1 MNKQINCTERALS
14 GLIRVLSGLERARS
28 GLQCSH
34 RLRLGRLAG
43 PLLAFMLSLAV
54 MACTSTNQFV
64 GQSVALE
71 SAELMPKVPSPQP
84 FPPLDL
90 FITPTNTVT
99 GLPAVEPEPQ
109 VITDFW
115 FHLRK
120 DMHLDLHL
128 DERRVQQELAWLKR
142 HPDYLKRLRDRLQTY
157 LPYIY
162 REVVLKDF
170 PAELTLL
177 PIVESALDLY
187 AFSHGG
193 AAGPWQFIRGTARN
207 YGLTI
212 DEWYDGRRDIVASTD
227 AALAYLDFL
236 HKRYDDW
243 FLALAGYNAGQGNVD
258 RARRRDPGMGFFD
271 LRLPRE
277 TQAYVP
283 RLLAL
288 VAIIKEPAKYGIEL
302 PELENEISFVKL
314 STHGQFQIDKLVS
327 ATGLEQETFRKW
339 NPAFARWATSP
350 RGPHHIVVPTMVDI
364 QRAQEEIDNIAP
376 KARLDWLEVVIRSG
390 DTLSTLAQQ
399 HGTDVLSLKRANNL
413 RNTNLRAGKKLLI
426 PAAGKT
432 HATPPRQNTEHASHT
447 VKNGESL
454 WTISRK
460 YKVNLRKLMIANH
473 VGPKDPLSVGRVL
486 TLPGLTET
494 AKIVRTVRY
503 KVRRG
508 DSLDRI
514 ANKFNVSITEIV
526 RWNSLDAKKY
536 LQPGQGLVLHVNVVG
551 S

>member
-1 MNKQINCTERALS
+1 
-14 GLIRVLSGLERARS
+14 
-28 GLQCSH
+28 
-34 RLRLGRLAG
+34 
-43 PLLAFMLSLAV
+43 
-54 MACTSTNQFV
+54 MACTGTNQAITQPEAV
-64 GQSVALE
+64 ESVDFALPAPPL
-71 SAELMPKVPSPQP
+71 SP
-84 FPPLDL
+84 FPSLDL
-90 FITPTNTVT
+90 FTAPISPLVETPI
-99 GLPAVEPEPQ
+99 VEAAPQ

-128 DERRVQQELAWLKR
+128 DERRVQQEIAWLKR
-142 HPDYLKRLRDRLQTY
+142 HPDYLKRLQERLQNY

-162 REVVLKDF
+162 RQVVLNNY

-212 DEWYDGRRDIVASTD
+212 DEWYDGRRDIVASTE
-227 AALAYLDFL
+227 AALAYLGFL
-236 HKRYDDW
+236 NKRYDDW

-258 RARRRDPGMGFFD
+258 KARRRDPGMGFFG

-288 VAIIKEPAKYGIEL
+288 VAVIKEPAKYGIEL
-302 PELENEISFVKL
+302 PELENQIGFVKL
-314 STHGQFQIDKLVS
+314 SIHGQFQIDKLVT
-327 ATGLEQETFRKW
+327 ATGLEHEAFRKW

-350 RGPHHIVVPTMVDI
+350 RGPHHIIVPSTVDTE
-364 QRAQEEIDNIAP
+364 RAQKEIDDIAL
-376 KARLDWLEVVIRSG
+376 KGRLDWLEIVIRSG

-413 RNTNLRAGKKLLI
+413 RNANLRAGKKLLI
-426 PAAGKT
+426 PAAGKA
-432 HATPPRQNTEHASHT
+432 HAAPPHVNTEHASHT

-460 YKVNLRKLMIANH
+460 YKVNLRKLMIANQ
-473 VGPKDPLSVGRVL
+473 VGPKDPLVVGRVL
-486 TLPGLTET
+486 TLPGLTEAT
-494 AKIVRTVRY
+494 KILRTVRY

-508 DSLDRI
+508 DSLARI
-514 ANKFNVSITEIV
+514 ASKFNVSIGEIV

-551 S
+551 G